1 MIKATTSA
9 GKFRR
14 QQVRVLKQIRKMR
27 AEMEDLQ
34 DYLDLLEAR
43 AVNEG
48 RATYN
53 ADEVKVRLGL
63 K

>member
-1 MIKATTSA
+1 MIKATA
-9 GKFRR
+9 NFQK
-14 QQVRVLKQIRKMR
+14 QQTRVLKQIRAMR
-27 AEMEDLQ
+27 EEMENLH

-48 RATYN
+48 KATYT
-53 ADEVKVRLGL
+53 ASEVKAKLGL

>member
-1 MIKATTSA
+1 MIRPT
-9 GKFRR
+9 GKFKK
-14 QQVRVLKQIRKMR
+14 QQTQVLREIRKMR
-27 AEMEDLQ
+27 ERMQDLH

-48 RATYN
+48 KASYST
-53 ADEVKVRLGL
+53 AEVKAKLGL

>member
-1 MIKATTSA
+1 
-9 GKFRR
+9 
-14 QQVRVLKQIRKMR
+14 MR
-27 AEMEDLQ
+27 EEMGDLH

-48 RATYN
+48 KGTYST
-53 ADEVKVRLGL
+53 DEVKAKLGL

>member
-1 MIKATTSA
+1 MN
-9 GKFRR
+9 GKRYTK
-14 QQVRVLKQIRKMR
+14 QQTRVLKQIRR
-27 AEMEDLQ
+27 LREEMEDLH

-48 RATYN
+48 KATYT
-53 ADEVKVRLGL
+53 AAEVKTRLGL

>member
-1 MIKATTSA
+1 MIKVTA
-9 GKFRR
+9 KFAKQQTQVLR
-14 QQVRVLKQIRKMR
+14 QICQMR
-27 AEMEDLQ
+27 TDMVDLH

-48 RATYN
+48 KATYST
-53 ADEVKVRLGL
+53 ADVKKKLGL

>member
-1 MIKATTSA
+1 MIKATA
-9 GKFRR
+9 QFQK
-14 QQVRVLKQIRKMR
+14 QQTRVLKQIRRMR
-27 AEMEDLQ
+27 EEMEDLH

-48 RATYN
+48 KATYT
-53 ADEVKVRLGL
+53 ASQVKARLGL

>member
-1 MIKATTSA
+1 MIKATA
-9 GKFRR
+9 KFQKR
-14 QQVRVLKQIRKMR
+14 QAQVLKQIRKMR
-27 AEMEDLQ
+27 EEMGDLQ

-48 RATYN
+48 KPTYST
-53 ADEVKVRLGL
+53 DEVKTKLGL

>member
-1 MIKATTSA
+1 MIKATA
-9 GKFRR
+9 QFQK
-14 QQVRVLKQIRKMR
+14 QQTRVLKQIRKMR
-27 AEMEDLQ
+27 EEMEDLH

-48 RATYN
+48 KGTYT
-53 ADEVKVRLGL
+53 ASQVKARLGL

>member
-1 MIKATTSA
+1 MIKATA
-9 GKFRR
+9 QFHKH
-14 QQVRVLKQIRKMR
+14 QVHVLKRIRKMR
-27 AEMEDLQ
+27 EEMEDLQ

-48 RATYN
+48 KATYT
-53 ADEVKVRLGL
+53 AAEVKKKLGL

>member
-1 MIKATTSA
+1 MIKAT
-9 GKFRR
+9 GKFQK
-14 QQVRVLKQIRKMR
+14 QQARVLRQIRKMR
-27 AEMEDLQ
+27 DAMDDLH

-48 RATYN
+48 KATYSVQ
-53 ADEVKVRLGL
+53 EVKAKLGL

>member
-1 MIKATTSA
+1 MIKATA
-9 GKFRR
+9 EFQK
-14 QQVRVLKQIRKMR
+14 QQTRVLKQIRR
-27 AEMEDLQ
+27 LREEMEDLH

-48 RATYN
+48 KATYT
-53 ADEVKVRLGL
+53 ASQVKARLGL

>member
-1 MIKATTSA
+1 MIKATA
-9 GKFRR
+9 KFAK
-14 QQVRVLKQIRKMR
+14 QQSKVLRQIRKMR
-27 AEMEDLQ
+27 EEMEDLH

-48 RATYN
+48 KATYSTR
-53 ADEVKVRLGL
+53 DVKQKLGL

>member
-1 MIKATTSA
+1 MIKATA
-9 GKFRR
+9 KFEK
-14 QQVRVLKQIRKMR
+14 QQAHVLKRIRKMR
-27 AEMEDLQ
+27 EEMEDLH

-48 RATYN
+48 KATYSTT
-53 ADEVKVRLGL
+53 EVKKKLGL

>member
-1 MIKATTSA
+1 MIKATA
-9 GKFRR
+9 KFQK
-14 QQVRVLKQIRKMR
+14 QQTRVLRQIRKMR
-27 AEMEDLQ
+27 AAMEDLH

-48 RATYN
+48 KATYSIHE
-53 ADEVKVRLGL
+53 AKTKLGL

>member
-1 MIKATTSA
+1 MIRITARFQK
-9 GKFRR
+9 
-14 QQVRVLKQIRKMR
+14 QQSKVLKQIRKMR
-27 AEMEDLQ
+27 GEMEDLQ

-48 RATYN
+48 KATYS
-53 ADEVKVRLGL
+53 AAEVKKKLGL

>member
-1 MIKATTSA
+1 MIKATA
-9 GKFRR
+9 KFQK
-14 QQVRVLKQIRKMR
+14 QQPKVLKQIRKMR
-27 AEMEDLQ
+27 EEMEDLQ

-48 RATYN
+48 KATYST
-53 ADEVKVRLGL
+53 AEVKTKLGL

>member
-1 MIKATTSA
+1 MIKATA
-9 GKFRR
+9 NFQK
-14 QQVRVLKQIRKMR
+14 QQTRVLKQIRAMR
-27 AEMEDLQ
+27 EEMENLD

-48 RATYN
+48 KATYT
-53 ADEVKVRLGL
+53 ASEVKAKLGL

>member
-1 MIKATTSA
+1 MIKATA
-9 GKFRR
+9 QFQK
-14 QQVRVLKQIRKMR
+14 QQTRVLKQIRR
-27 AEMEDLQ
+27 LREEMEDLH

-48 RATYN
+48 KATYT
-53 ADEVKVRLGL
+53 ASQVKARLGL

>member
-1 MIKATTSA
+1 MIKATA
-9 GKFRR
+9 QFQK
-14 QQVRVLKQIRKMR
+14 QQTRVLKQIRKMR
-27 AEMEDLQ
+27 GEMEDLH

-48 RATYN
+48 KATYT
-53 ADEVKVRLGL
+53 ATEVKTRLGL

>member
-1 MIKATTSA
+1 MIKATA
-9 GKFRR
+9 QFQK
-14 QQVRVLKQIRKMR
+14 QQTRVLKQIRKMR
-27 AEMEDLQ
+27 EEMEDLH

-48 RATYN
+48 KGTYTSRQ
-53 ADEVKVRLGL
+53 VKARLGL

>member
-1 MIKATTSA
+1 MSCPSKRLSGLALVL
-9 GKFRR
+9 R
-14 QQVRVLKQIRKMR
+14 QIHKMR
-27 AEMEDLQ
+27 EEIGDLH

-48 RATYN
+48 KGTYST
-53 ADEVKVRLGL
+53 DEVKAKLGL

>member
-1 MIKATTSA
+1 MREEMSD
-9 GKFRR
+9 
-14 QQVRVLKQIRKMR
+14 LK
-27 AEMEDLQ
+27 

-48 RATYN
+48 KGTYST
-53 ADEVKVRLGL
+53 DEVKAKLGI

>member
-1 MIKATTSA
+1 MIRPTAQFQK
-9 GKFRR
+9 
-14 QQVRVLKQIRKMR
+14 QQTRVLKQIRKMR
-27 AEMEDLQ
+27 EEMEDLH

-48 RATYN
+48 KATYT
-53 ADEVKVRLGL
+53 ASQVKARLGL

>member
-1 MIKATTSA
+1 MIPATA
-9 GKFRR
+9 KFQK
-14 QQVRVLKQIRKMR
+14 QQTRVLKQIRKMR
-27 AEMEDLQ
+27 DEMEDLH

-48 RATYN
+48 KATYTTN
-53 ADEVKVRLGL
+53 EVKAKLGL

>member
-1 MIKATTSA
+1 MIKATA
-9 GKFRR
+9 QFQK
-14 QQVRVLKQIRKMR
+14 QQTRVLKQIRRMR
-27 AEMEDLQ
+27 EEMEDLH

-48 RATYN
+48 KPTYT
-53 ADEVKVRLGL
+53 ASQAKARLGL